1 MWKSVPILVSKP
13 VYIMNLP
20 VRQRALDTLEKD
32 MSETFLQ
39 HTTELTGGPE
49 GLIGIGSCMAEL
61 WQVMPNWIEV
71 L

>member
-1 MWKSVPILVSKP
+1 
-13 VYIMNLP
+13 MNLP